1 MESFQYL
8 LSAEQPALKLKK
20 MNEMEKKQLPRSA
33 CRFYRFQLSEAKQN
47 SAYSFACSFRCFSLP
62 STASRHTKARQGTT
76 SPGFIWT
83 PKPRQLPTSGLLPF
97 PLIKAILPILH
108 WEFQMSKFTAK
119 PVMFWDVS
127 ARGAVRAR
135 RVWLQHPLLLQAE
148 GQPPWGT
155 YSHAWTVPS
164 STISWIVL
172 PHAFP

>member
-1 MESFQYL
+1 ML
-8 LSAEQPALKLKK
+8 NNLHLNWRKWMKWK
-20 MNEMEKKQLPRSA
+20 R
-33 CRFYRFQLSEAKQN
+33 N
-47 SAYSFACSFRCFSLP
+47 SCPVLHADFTDFSLVRPNRIQHSFACSFRCFSLP

-135 RVWLQHPLLLQAE
+135 RVWMQHPLLLQAE

-172 PHAFP
+172 PHAFS